1 LVAAKLKVRDADKK
15 SGERAL
21 FMQITIRSLAERK
34 SNLCHRL
41 VKNMSPATIT
51 KVTDSHSA
59 FANRPADA

>member
-1 LVAAKLKVRDADKK
+1 
-15 SGERAL
+15 
-21 FMQITIRSLAERK
+21 MQITIRSLAERK